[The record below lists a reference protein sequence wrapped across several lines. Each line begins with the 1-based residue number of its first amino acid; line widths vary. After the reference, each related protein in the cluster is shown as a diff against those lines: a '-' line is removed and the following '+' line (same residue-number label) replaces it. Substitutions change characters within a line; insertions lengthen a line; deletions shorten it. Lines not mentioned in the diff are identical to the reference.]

1 MAVLIIALLLG
12 AVLTDCGQNRTTGL
26 GSSARVTAAKTTKL
40 PKPESTDEG
49 HGAVQG
55 NRGRSWRVV
64 GGRDISQR
72 VLHDLKVASNV

>member
-1 MAVLIIALLLG
+1 MRV
-12 AVLTDCGQNRTTGL
+12 GL
-26 GSSARVTAAKTTKL
+26 RDGPGYNSRKPQPMPADRVATREAEKR
-40 PKPESTDEG
+40 KPESTDEG

-72 VLHDLKVASNV
+72 VLHDLKVASNVGRK